1 MTKRSPF
8 RYFKTSPEIIRLAV
22 MLYVRFAALPAR
34 RDPRT
39 EGDPHG
45 EPTAKIA
52 DLLAAVVPEALP
64 ETGVS
69 ISFQDSLAR
78 THLSRVCFSL
88 R

>member
-1 MTKRSPF
+1 MTEV
-8 RYFKTSPEIIRLAV
+8 TIIGLDLAKNV
-22 MLYVRFAALPAR
+22 FQVHGMR
-34 RDPRT
+34 
-39 EGDPHG
+39 G

>member
-1 MTKRSPF
+1 MTARRSPSIES
-8 RYFKTSPEIIRLAV
+8 KV
-22 MLYVRFAALPAR
+22 
-34 RDPRT
+34 
-39 EGDPHG
+39 DPHG